1 MRLLV
6 GRGLTLFRRGFT
18 LVELLVVIAII
29 GILIALLL
37 PAVQAAR
44 EAARRAQCTNN
55 LKQVGLALY
64 NYHDAYRVF
73 CAACTGTTGVAWGQ
87 HYDTNYAYM
96 TGWVSLLPYY
106 EQTALWDQFSSPGTY
121 NGRTYPAFG
130 PYAYDGTGRGYTPLQ
145 QQVGLLL
152 CPSDS
157 GASEKA
163 PTTQGYTNYHFSY
176 GDLIYNNF
184 TSQSPRGVF
193 GRIEQKGVKDITDG
207 TSNTLAVSECLVG
220 ALPGRSIMV
229 KGGMAAMVSGLSTSP
244 IVCYARIDPANPKQY
259 TGAVWGYKGRYWGE
273 GHGHVAGITTVI
285 PPNGPSCACGE
296 AQYCYWGVFPP
307 NSNHPGG
314 VNSLFADGSGHFISE
329 TIDAGNLSATEP
341 TRSAPTQTR
350 SPYGVWGAL
359 GSRAGGEPTG
369 QL

>member
-1 MRLLV
+1 MRVLV
-6 GRGLTLFRRGFT
+6 RRGFSLFRRGFT

-55 LKQVGLALY
+55 LKQVGLALH
-64 NYHDAYRVF
+64 NYHDTYRVF
-73 CAACTGTTGVAWGQ
+73 CAGCTGTTGVSWGN

-130 PYAYDGTGRGYTPLQ
+130 PYAYHGTGRGYTPLQ
-145 QQVGLLL
+145 QQVPGLL
-152 CPSDS
+152 CPSDGPAHDK
-157 GASEKA
+157 GA
-163 PTTQGYTNYHFSY
+163 TTQGYTNYHFSF
-176 GDLIYNNF
+176 GDKIWGNF
-184 TSQSPRGVF
+184 TDQSPRGLF
-193 GRIEQKGVKDITDG
+193 GRIRHKAVRDVTDG

-220 ALPGRSIMV
+220 SVGGRSRMV
-229 KGGMAAMVSGLSTSP
+229 KGGTAAAVTGLSDSP
-244 IVCYARIDPANPKQY
+244 MVCYARIDPNDPRRL
-259 TGAVWGYKGRYWGE
+259 TGTVWGYKGRYWGE
-273 GHGHVAGITTVI
+273 GHGHVAGVTTVI

-296 AQYCYWGVFPP
+296 SQWCYWGIFTP
-307 NSNHPGG
+307 NSHHPGG
-314 VNSLFADGSGHFISE
+314 VNSLFADGSCHFISE
-329 TIDAGNLSATEP
+329 TIDTGNLSAREAERAGLLT
-341 TRSAPTQTR
+341 

-359 GSRAGGEPTG
+359 GSIAGGEPPA
-369 QL
+369 QF

>member
-6 GRGLTLFRRGFT
+6 RRGFTLFRRGFT

-55 LKQVGLALY
+55 LKQVGLALH
-64 NYHDAYRVF
+64 NYHDTYRVF
-73 CAACTGTTGVAWGQ
+73 CAGCTGTTGVAWGQ

-106 EQTALWDQFSSPGTY
+106 EQTALWDQWSAAGTY
-121 NGRTYPAFG
+121 NGRTYPPFG
-130 PYAYDGTGRGYTPLQ
+130 PYAYDGTCRGYTPGQ
-145 QQVGLLL
+145 QQVPMLL
-152 CPSDS
+152 CPSD
-157 GASEKA
+157 GPAHDKA
-163 PTTQGYTNYHFSY
+163 ATTQGYTNYHFSF
-176 GDLIYNNF
+176 GDKISGNF
-184 TSQSPRGVF
+184 TDQSPRGLF
-193 GRIEQKGVKDITDG
+193 GRIRHKGVRDVTDG
-207 TSNTLAVSECLVG
+207 TSNTLAASECLVG
-220 ALPGRSIMV
+220 AVGGRARMV
-229 KGGMAAMVSGLSTSP
+229 KGGMAAAVSGLSTSP

-259 TGAVWGYKGRYWGE
+259 TGTVWGYKGRYWAE
-273 GHGHVAGITTVI
+273 GHGHVAGVTTVI

-296 AQYCYWGVFPP
+296 STYCYWGVFPP

-329 TIDAGNLSATEP
+329 TIDTGDLSATEP
-341 TRSAPTQTR
+341 EAARRTT

-359 GSRAGGEPTG
+359 GSIAGGEPAG